1 VLLSTDASEAQ
12 GFFYEGG
19 DDHALMQF
27 RDGDDMA
34 VDGIPWDVI
43 GDAMGA
49 REQLELRR
57 SARVRDLHDEE
68 FESDKEDEQE
78 EPDSDDEVI
87 AFEDDEDDMDVVAAN
102 NYIDEE

>member
-1 VLLSTDASEAQ
+1 
-12 GFFYEGG
+12 
-19 DDHALMQF
+19 
-27 RDGDDMA
+27 MA

-87 AFEDDEDDMDVVAAN
+87 AFEDDEDDMDVVTAN